1 MEYITIKEEVIN
13 EIEIE
18 KSRFICYLK
27 RISSKEDAEEYIQK
41 IKKLHYKAT
50 HNCSCY
56 SLFDP
61 SYQKCS
67 DDGEP
72 QGTAGVPMLEAI
84 KKSNVNNIVAVV
96 TRYFGGIKLGAGG
109 LIRAYGNSISHALEN
124 ASLLKVKEYNHYEI
138 EFDYNII
145 NIIEK
150 YFNQNNIKVLD
161 KEYELKV
168 KYLFYTDDKDIK
180 EKLTNLALGKIEFTS
195 EYLDY
200 IEEKIK

>member
-1 MEYITIKEEVIN
+1 MEYITIKDEIIN

-27 RISSKEDAEEYIQK
+27 RINSKEEAEEYIQK
-41 IKKLHYKAT
+41 IKKINYKAT

-56 SLFDP
+56 SLFNP

-72 QGTAGVPMLEAI
+72 QGTAGLPMLDAI
-84 KKSNVNNIVAVV
+84 KKSNINNIVAVV

-109 LIRAYGNSISHALEN
+109 LIRAYSNSISQALEN
-124 ASLLKVKEYNHYEI
+124 SNLLKVKEYSHYEI

-168 KYLFYTDDKDIK
+168 KYLFYTDNPNIKDTLI
-180 EKLTNLALGKIEFTS
+180 NLALGKIEFTN
-195 EYLDY
+195 EYLGF

>member
-1 MEYITIKEEVIN
+1 MEYITIQDEVIN

-27 RISSKEDAEEYIQK
+27 RINNKEEAEEYIQK
-41 IKKLHYKAT
+41 IKKLNYKAT

-72 QGTAGVPMLEAI
+72 QGTAGIPMLDAI
-84 KKSNVNNIVAVV
+84 KKSNINNIVAVV

-109 LIRAYGNSISHALEN
+109 LIRAYSNSVSQAIDKSN
-124 ASLLKVKEYNHYEI
+124 LLKIKEYSHYEI
-138 EFDYNII
+138 EFDYNLI
-145 NIIEK
+145 NIFEK
-150 YFNQNNIKVLD
+150 YFNQNNIKVLN
-161 KEYELKV
+161 KEYDLKV
-168 KYLFYTDDKDIK
+168 KYLFYTDDQNIK
-180 EKLTNLALGKIEFTS
+180 ETLINLALGKLDFIN

>member
-1 MEYITIKEEVIN
+1 MEYITIKDEIIN

-27 RISSKEDAEEYIQK
+27 RINSKEEAEEYIQK
-41 IKKLHYKAT
+41 IKKINYKAT

-56 SLFDP
+56 SLFNP

-72 QGTAGVPMLEAI
+72 QGTAGLPMLDAI
-84 KKSNVNNIVAVV
+84 KKSNINNIVAVV

-109 LIRAYGNSISHALEN
+109 LIRAYSNSISQALEN
-124 ASLLKVKEYNHYEI
+124 SNLLKVKEYSHYEI

-168 KYLFYTDDKDIK
+168 KYLFYSDNPNIKDTLI
-180 EKLTNLALGKIEFTS
+180 NLALGKIKFTN
-195 EYLDY
+195 EYLAF

>member
-1 MEYITIKEEVIN
+1 MEYITIKDEIIN

-27 RISSKEDAEEYIQK
+27 RINSKEEAEEYIQK
-41 IKKLHYKAT
+41 IKKINYKAT

-56 SLFDP
+56 SLFNP

-72 QGTAGVPMLEAI
+72 QGTAGLPMLDAI
-84 KKSNVNNIVAVV
+84 KKSNINNIVAVV

-109 LIRAYGNSISHALEN
+109 LIRAYSNSISQALEN
-124 ASLLKVKEYNHYEI
+124 STLLRIKEYSHYEI

-168 KYLFYTDDKDIK
+168 KYLFYSDDPNIKDTLI
-180 EKLTNLALGKIEFTS
+180 NLALGKIEFTN
-195 EYLDY
+195 EYLDF

>member
-1 MEYITIKEEVIN
+1 MEYITIKEETIN

-27 RISSKEDAEEYIQK
+27 RVTNKEEAEEYIQK

-50 HNCSCY
+50 HNCSCF

-84 KKSNVNNIVAVV
+84 KKANINNVVAVV

-109 LIRAYGNSISHALEN
+109 LIRAYSNAVSKALS
-124 ASLLKVKEYNHYEI
+124 AAQLIKVKEYTHYEI
-138 EFDYNII
+138 EFDYSLI
-145 NIIEK
+145 NVLEK
-150 YFNQNNIKVLD
+150 YFNQNNIKVLN
-161 KEYELKV
+161 KEYEVNV
-168 KYLFYTDDKDIK
+168 KYLFYIDDQNIK
-180 EKLTNLALGKIEFTS
+180 ETLNNLTLGKIKFIN
-195 EYLDY
+195 EYLDF
-200 IEEKIK
+200 IEEKYN

>member
-1 MEYITIKEEVIN
+1 MEYITIFDETVN

-27 RISSKEDAEEYIQK
+27 RVNNKEEAEEYIQQ

-50 HNCSCY
+50 HNCSAY
-56 SLFDP
+56 SLFSP

-84 KKSNVNNIVAVV
+84 KKANLNNLVAVV

-109 LIRAYGNSISHALEN
+109 LIRAYSNSISQAIN
-124 ASLLKVKEYNHYEI
+124 ASNLVKIKEYNHYEM
-138 EFDYNII
+138 EFDYNLI
-145 NIIEK
+145 NVMEK
-150 YFNQNNIKVLD
+150 FFNQNNIKVINKNYD
-161 KEYELKV
+161 LKV
-168 KYLFYTDDKDIK
+168 TYLFYTSTIDIK
-180 EKLTNLALGKIEFTS
+180 DKLNNLTLGKIEFKN
-195 EYLDY
+195 EFKDY
-200 IEEKIK
+200 IEEKC

>member
-1 MEYITIKEEVIN
+1 MEYITIKDEIIN

-27 RISSKEDAEEYIQK
+27 RINSKEEAEEYIQK
-41 IKKLHYKAT
+41 IKKINYKAT

-56 SLFDP
+56 SLFNP

-72 QGTAGVPMLEAI
+72 QGTAGLPMLDAI
-84 KKSNVNNIVAVV
+84 KKSNINNVVAVV

-109 LIRAYGNSISHALEN
+109 LIRAYSNSISQALEN
-124 ASLLKVKEYNHYEI
+124 SNLLKVKEYSHYEI

-168 KYLFYTDDKDIK
+168 KYLFYSDNPNIKDTLI
-180 EKLTNLALGKIEFTS
+180 NLALGKIEFTN
-195 EYLDY
+195 EYLDF